1 MEKAK
6 YAPEEIER
14 MIDEEIDRIDAANS
28 VAAAAT
34 RKCPVPSGRSFG
46 SRILAFLTD
55 PFKRSKQSKN

>member
-14 MIDEEIDRIDAANS
+14 MIDEEIARIDAANS
-28 VAAAAT
+28 VAAAT
-34 RKCPVPSGRSFG
+34 RECPVPSGRSFG